1 LGRKLLGDGGKAFG
15 LLSKRVEAT
24 LAAARADA
32 ALAPLAEALAARWA
46 ALGPAVLKA
55 GKVAATDLELALA
68 NATLLL
74 DAMGHAVVGWLWLDQ
89 AVAARQALAAGDVR
103 RAMLEGKVAA
113 ARYFID
119 WELPT
124 KDAVLARFAS
134 VDPLCRDLDPAVL

>member
-1 LGRKLLGDGGKAFG
+1 MPERGGRD
-15 LLSKRVEAT
+15 
-24 LAAARADA
+24 D
-32 ALAPLAEALAARWA
+32 ALAARWA

-74 DAMGHAVVGWLWLDQ
+74 DAMGHAVVAWLWLDQ
-89 AVAARQALAAGDVR
+89 ALTANRALAAGDVR

-124 KDAVLARFAS
+124 KDAVLVRFAS
-134 VDPLCRDLDPAVL
+134 IDPLCRDLDPAVL